1 MRNYFHV
8 IDTTHN
14 EWTPWQIRNISA
26 IRWLWRGEKEK
37 YAKLLEDYKAALSAL
52 DLQVKAAGDPAKFR
66 AEAEK
71 VDAAREKG
79 WRNEKKDL
87 LRKAEQA
94 EAVRKERDELAAE
107 RDWLVSKFGEKGTY
121 EDIPG
126 LCKSAAV
133 ADIEA
138 KKWSLNP
145 GSYVG
150 VPPPPKDTVDFKSR
164 MKDIHAE
171 LLKLQDESAALMKSI
186 DKNLKGLG
194 L

>member
-1 MRNYFHV
+1 M
-8 IDTTHN
+8 
-14 EWTPWQIRNISA
+14 
-26 IRWLWRGEKEK
+26 
-37 YAKLLEDYKAALSAL
+37 
-52 DLQVKAAGDPAKFR
+52 
-66 AEAEK
+66 
-71 VDAAREKG
+71 
-79 WRNEKKDL
+79 
-87 LRKAEQA
+87 
-94 EAVRKERDELAAE
+94 
-107 RDWLVSKFGEKGTY
+107 SKFGEKGAY
-121 EDIPG
+121 KDIPG

-164 MKDIHAE
+164 MKEIHAE